1 MVQRN
6 FFNIQV
12 KNDAKHQQPEFSKT
26 NLLIFNMFP
35 RQLDVK
41 TQKRPTLIM
50 SKSFENAD
58 LLSFLAKCIQA
69 PLQGADRSVA
79 ETLDPGSRSHPH
91 KKKTQRVFFMRITG
105 LEPARDSPLEPKSS
119 ASANSAISASK
130 HNYSKPTTIVSML
143 FTQSPKI
150 V

>member
-35 RQLDVK
+35 RQIDVK

-50 SKSFENAD
+50 SKSFESAD

-69 PLQGADRSVA
+69 PRRGACPTAIAVYTRIVMRLPASKLASATHPLRTSLSYHADNRAQDVLWTSALRRPERSGD
-79 ETLDPGSRSHPH
+79 LGPGF
-91 KKKTQRVFFMRITG
+91 KV
-105 LEPARDSPLEPKSS
+105 SS
-119 ASANSAISASK
+119 A
-130 HNYSKPTTIVSML
+130 
-143 FTQSPKI
+143 
-150 V
+150 

>member
-26 NLLIFNMFP
+26 NLLIFNIFP

-50 SKSFENAD
+50 SKSFESAE

-69 PLQGADRSVA
+69 PRRGACPTAIAVYTRIVMRLPASKLASATHPLRTSLSYHADNRAQDVMWTSALRRPERSGD
-79 ETLDPGSRSHPH
+79 LGPGF
-91 KKKTQRVFFMRITG
+91 KV
-105 LEPARDSPLEPKSS
+105 SS
-119 ASANSAISASK
+119 A
-130 HNYSKPTTIVSML
+130 
-143 FTQSPKI
+143 
-150 V
+150 

>member
-12 KNDAKHQQPEFSKT
+12 KNDAKHQQPEFPKT

-41 TQKRPTLIM
+41 TQKRPTLIT
-50 SKSFENAD
+50 SKSFESAD

-69 PLQGADRSVA
+69 PRRGACPTAIAVYTRIVMRLPASKLASATHPLRTSLSYHADNRAQDVMWTSALRRPERSGD
-79 ETLDPGSRSHPH
+79 LGPGF
-91 KKKTQRVFFMRITG
+91 KV
-105 LEPARDSPLEPKSS
+105 SS
-119 ASANSAISASK
+119 A
-130 HNYSKPTTIVSML
+130 
-143 FTQSPKI
+143 
-150 V
+150 

>member
-35 RQLDVK
+35 RQLNVK
-41 TQKRPTLIM
+41 TQKRPTLIR

-69 PLQGADRSVA
+69 PLQGACPTAIAVYTRIV
-79 ETLDPGSRSHPH
+79 
-91 KKKTQRVFFMRITG
+91 MR
-105 LEPARDSPLEPKSS
+105 LPASKL
-119 ASANSAISASK
+119 ASATHPLRTSLSYHADNRAQDVLWTSALRRPERSIK
-130 HNYSKPTTIVSML
+130 KDPEGL
-143 FTQSPKI
+143 FYADNRT
-150 V
+150 

>member
-12 KNDAKHQQPEFSKT
+12 KNDAKHQQPEFPKT
-26 NLLIFNMFP
+26 NLLIFNMLP

-41 TQKRPTLIM
+41 TQKRPTLIT

-69 PLQGADRSVA
+69 PLRGACPTAIAVYTRIVMRLPASKLASATHPLRTSLSYHADNRAQDVMWTSALRRPERSGD
-79 ETLDPGSRSHPH
+79 LGPGF
-91 KKKTQRVFFMRITG
+91 KV
-105 LEPARDSPLEPKSS
+105 SS
-119 ASANSAISASK
+119 A
-130 HNYSKPTTIVSML
+130 
-143 FTQSPKI
+143 
-150 V
+150 